1 MSTPT
6 TYNGWTNYETWCVN
20 LWLTNEEPSDRY
32 WREQAEERLRDA
44 ERRPE
49 PHFTPRER
57 ARIALADQLRD
68 EVAPDE
74 ETLPTGL
81 FSDLLGAALESVNWG
96 EVADSFLEDIEPAE

>member
-1 MSTPT
+1 MSSPT
-6 TYNGWTNYETWCVN
+6 TYNGWTNYETWSVN

-32 WREQAEERLRDA
+32 WREQAEERLRNA

-57 ARIALADQLRD
+57 AGIALADQLRD

-74 ETLPTGL
+74 SAPLSGL
-81 FSDLLGAALESVNWG
+81 FSDLLRSALDSVNWS
-96 EVADSFLEDIEPAE
+96 EIADSLLEDVEPAE